1 MVSFSESASCGKG
14 GAAAGIEGALSGFAN
29 IVGLGSVVSGIP
41 GMHDEQDAQNA
52 LAAAQANLSKVTG
65 QWQAVITNEKFKIA
79 QDETVFLQGLINTSQ
94 QQQSVINE
102 ILNEKVSTNSLMIA
116 TLAVLVTFL
125 ILYDII

>member
-1 MVSFSESASCGKG
+1 MVSFSQSASCGSS

-29 IVGLGSVVSGIP
+29 IIGLGPVVSAIP
-41 GMHDEQDAQNA
+41 GMHDEQDAQDA
-52 LAAAQANLSKVTG
+52 LQQAQANLSKVTS
-65 QWQAVITNEKFKIA
+65 QWQSVITNEKFKIA
-79 QDETVFLQGLINTSQ
+79 EDESNFLQGLINTSQ
-94 QQQSVINE
+94 QQQYVVDE